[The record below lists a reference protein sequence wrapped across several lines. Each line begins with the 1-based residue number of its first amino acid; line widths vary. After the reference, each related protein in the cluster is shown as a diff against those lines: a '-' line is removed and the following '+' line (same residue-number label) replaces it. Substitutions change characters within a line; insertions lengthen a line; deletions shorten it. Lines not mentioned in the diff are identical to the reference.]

1 MEARDFLDEVKVKQK
16 FLNLH
21 KHVEKRHKN
30 WYYSIYSD
38 ILTEIPDKGGIC
50 NGNFNSKRTTGASQS

>member
-1 MEARDFLDEVKVKQK
+1 MEAGDFLDEVKVKQK